1 MHLSDHDLRQMD
13 EDWIKRLAPDKLRY
27 ALQHALNDL
36 RQARDRLKTTPH
48 NSSRP
53 PGSMAPWDRSSA
65 ITAQDVDVSDDPP
78 DPPDPPA
85 AADTATPEAKEP
97 SGAGDKPDT
106 SSRKQAVRRPCGKQ
120 PGAPGHGRIQV
131 LPVDDHCAHRP
142 IICSGCDAP
151 LLDATP
157 MQAWCGWDQ
166 VDIAPL
172 PEGQAGLRLCCN
184 RHTLFEARCPCGH
197 CTRAMP
203 YRAPDDGLWEH
214 IEVNQWRLVGPH
226 LAAMIVVLALRMRLS
241 RVRIREFLGEFLG
254 LALATGTIDQTI
266 REAGRASAPLED
278 ELVADI
284 EQAALLYVDETPWQ
298 ESATLLWL
306 WTLVCATSVLFVVGQ
321 RSRDMLVNILGNK
334 FVGVLMS
341 DGYTVYRHWQNRLRC
356 WAHLKRK
363 MVGLSE
369 STDARVARVGEGMR
383 MQFAILMAAIYAA
396 RLEPP
401 PDGLAEALATPM
413 ATLKAMC
420 LQHRDDTHEKLHAL
434 AVEMLLDWDV
444 IMRQVKEPLLPLTN
458 NDAERSLRHWVI
470 LRRISHGTRSAGGT
484 RAFAL
489 LASVIETCRLRKI
502 SPWRYLA
509 RVIDAARSGFS
520 LPSLPEFT
528 PAGDGV

>member
-36 RQARDRLKTTPH
+36 RQARDRLKTTPQ

-65 ITAQDVDVSDDPP
+65 ITAQDVDVSEDLP
-78 DPPDPPA
+78 DLPA
-85 AADTATPEAKEP
+85 TVDTQTFEAKGP
-97 SGAGDKPDT
+97 SGDGDKPDT
-106 SSRKQAVRRPCGKQ
+106 LSPKQALRRPRGKQ
-120 PGAPGHGRIQV
+120 PGAPGHGRMQV

-151 LLDATP
+151 LLYATP

-172 PEGQAGLRLCCN
+172 PEGQAGLKLCCT
-184 RHTLFEARCPCGH
+184 RHTLFQAGCTCGH
-197 CTRAMP
+197 TTRAMP
-203 YRAPDDGLWEH
+203 YRAPDDALWEH

-241 RVRIREFLGEFLG
+241 RARIQEFLGEFLG
-254 LALATGTIDQTI
+254 LSLAIGTIDQTI

-278 ELVADI
+278 DLVADI
-284 EQAALLYVDETPWQ
+284 EQAALLYVDETPWK

-334 FVGVLMS
+334 FIGVLMS
-341 DGYTVYRHWQNRLRC
+341 DGYAVYRHWQNRLRC
-356 WAHLKRK
+356 WSHLKRK
-363 MVGLSE
+363 MIGLSE
-369 STDARVARVGEGMR
+369 STDARVGRVGEGMR
-383 MQFAILMAAIYAA
+383 MQFAILVAAIYAA

-401 PDGLAEALATPM
+401 RESSLAEALAAPM
-413 ATLKAMC
+413 ATLKAIC
-420 LQHRDDTHEKLHAL
+420 LQHRDDTHEKLRAL
-434 AVEMLLDWDV
+434 AVELLLDWDV

-470 LRRISHGTRSAGGT
+470 LRRISNGTRSVGGT

-489 LASVIETCRLRKI
+489 LASVIETCRLRKT

-509 RVIDAARSGFS
+509 RVIDAARSGLS
-520 LPSLPEFT
+520 LPSLPQIQ
-528 PAGDGV
+528 ACADGV